1 MPSPKNPAPVTFY
14 LNEQHELSRGE
25 RKGGGRFPQYYGIDW
40 AANGQKIKAALESVR
55 TAIVAS
61 HDPLRYLHYFVM
73 AKPVQEIQKKS
84 KNKRLARD
92 GVITERV
99 RFDASDSRVFRR
111 LGMDLVEVTPEGS
124 QLSIS
129 NQSVSN
135 NWLPPRSVFPR

>member
-1 MPSPKNPAPVTFY
+1 
-14 LNEQHELSRGE
+14 
-25 RKGGGRFPQYYGIDW
+25 
-40 AANGQKIKAALESVR
+40 
-55 TAIVAS
+55 
-61 HDPLRYLHYFVM
+61 M